1 METIVTKMSN
11 ENEPFD
17 KMKKAMYRDE
27 LLLQM
32 ERNKS
37 NLLIFHLVYNKFGIN
52 IVSKAEELRLKAAID
67 AYDERRL

>member
-37 NLLIFHLVYNKFGIN
+37 NLLISPLVYNKFGIN